1 MFLFFKPSPFLIQ
14 TEKRQ
19 ICFLLLKKSGVK
31 SKSSKK
37 ETECCSTS
45 LFTPASNFK
54 FWTHIIFGKLNH
66 FSETLASQE
75 VGEDWFQLKQCLNTQ
90 FKKKKSKTTGWTPFP
105 LPFRQ
110 WNYAIENNPV
120 CSISSCT
127 PLTLWSSREVWEDM
141 SYWVVAS

>member
-1 MFLFFKPSPFLIQ
+1 MRMFLFFKPSPFLIQ

-90 FKKKKSKTTGWTPFP
+90 FKKKKKAKQQAGPLFLFLLDNEIMPLKTTPFAASQVV
-105 LPFRQ
+105 LP
-110 WNYAIENNPV
+110 
-120 CSISSCT
+120 
-127 PLTLWSSREVWEDM
+127 
-141 SYWVVAS
+141 